1 LRSLLLSNLNLALFE
16 DLQDDLIT
24 GQPGKGFFQVV
35 VGSDLSFGDVDK
47 DILNLEDIIE
57 VGFVAGT
64 KGCDG
69 VFVTCD
75 FEPFLACDF
84 LSVRALKVGCF
95 GAMQYL
101 SSYGQ
106 G

>member
-1 LRSLLLSNLNLALFE
+1 
-16 DLQDDLIT
+16 LIARET
-24 GQPGKGFFQVV
+24 GKGLFQVV
-35 VGSDLSFGDVDK
+35 IGSDLSFGDVDE

-57 VGFVAGT
+57 IGLVAGT

-75 FEPFLACDF
+75 FEPFLAWNF

-101 SSYGQ
+101 SSCEQ